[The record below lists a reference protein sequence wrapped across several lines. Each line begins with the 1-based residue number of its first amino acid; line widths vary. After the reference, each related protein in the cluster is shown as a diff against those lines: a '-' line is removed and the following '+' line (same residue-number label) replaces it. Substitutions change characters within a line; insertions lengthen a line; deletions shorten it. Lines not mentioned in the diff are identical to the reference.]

1 MSTKRKRNRRPNNA
15 AVKKD
20 EPRPARTSFLL
31 KAITAFR
38 LNKNNVVVI
47 GSVLGLLGLLATGV
61 LANTASVVVA
71 TISNWDKL
79 SGGQATQATQETGDL
94 LAYNEQRRTLVE
106 ASYDKAL
113 KELEA
118 AGETATG
125 NNAAVIDG
133 LVKKVRAD
141 KAVVQGQYDKLI
153 DAIKSKK
160 RVQADISK
168 TELNVTILGTQM
180 EIDQTRSTLQEPNL
194 FKGMEICCTF
204 NKTQRSRPVSWR
216 DLESQFRVVR
226 PDKSGRGRSGEDL
239 VPHLV
244 LVDSSV
250 PVNVGGVAGPVMSR
264 GLLEHPLAV
273 VPLPAVLRDG
283 VEEQSTGPL
292 VDPEAVE
299 EHSSRVDAVV
309 NGEVRS
315 DLEPD
320 AYVLSRFQP
329 GLAGR

>member
-1 MSTKRKRNRRPNNA
+1 MKAKRKRNRRPSHTV
-15 AVKKD
+15 VKNDK
-20 EPRPARTSFLL
+20 PRPARTSFLL
-31 KAITAFR
+31 RARTAFR

-79 SGGQATQATQETGDL
+79 SGGQATQATQEAGDL
-94 LAYNEQRRTLVE
+94 LAYNEQRRTMVE
-106 ASYDKAL
+106 DSYDRAL
-113 KELEA
+113 KQLEA
-118 AGETATG
+118 AGGTATG

-194 FKGMEICCTF
+194 FVGIVICCTF
-204 NKTQRSRPVSWR
+204 EKTQRSRPVSWR

-239 VPHLV
+239 VPHLP
-244 LVDSSV
+244 LIDSGV
-250 PVNVGGVAGPVMSR
+250 PVNVGGVAGPVVSG

-273 VPLPAVLRDG
+273 VLLPSVLRDG
-283 VEEQSTGPL
+283 VEEQSAGPL
-292 VDPEAVE
+292 VDPETLE
-299 EHSSRVDAVV
+299 EHPARVDAVV
-309 NGEVRS
+309 HGEVRG
-315 DLEPD
+315 DIEPD